1 MPILPSRYRAP
12 LWLRNAHVNT
22 IWSAKCRRLGFPD
35 AAQAARCRRVRL
47 DTPDGDFLDVD
58 VYTPPSGLPERGVAI
73 LSHGLEGHS
82 RRRYILGLARV
93 LLEEGFRVLAWN
105 MRGCSGEPNRTDR
118 LYHMGVTVDL
128 ATVVRYAEQWDL
140 PILLAGFSMG
150 GNQTCMYLA
159 REQVSPLVRAAAV
172 VSVPCDLVG
181 AAKVMDGPGCRIYL
195 RYFLRTMCPKV
206 REKAARFPN
215 YPSVEGIEKFR
226 TFAEFDGRFTAPLY
240 GYASAQDYWRENS
253 SLPWLPSIQ
262 TPLYMLLAKD
272 DPFCSPSCYPVAMA
286 AKSGTL
292 HLEVAPHGGHVGF
305 AQPGRDYYSEE
316 RIRDFVRS
324 LW

>member
-22 IWSAKCRRLGFPD
+22 IWSAKCRRLDFPD

-206 REKAARFPN
+206 REKAARFSN
-215 YPSVEGIEKFR
+215 YPSRSSVPSRNSTAASPRPSTAMPAPRITGAR
-226 TFAEFDGRFTAPLY
+226 TARCPGCR
-240 GYASAQDYWRENS
+240 
-253 SLPWLPSIQ
+253 PS
-262 TPLYMLLAKD
+262 
-272 DPFCSPSCYPVAMA
+272 
-286 AKSGTL
+286 
-292 HLEVAPHGGHVGF
+292 
-305 AQPGRDYYSEE
+305 R
-316 RIRDFVRS
+316 RRS
-324 LW
+324 IC

>member
-1 MPILPSRYRAP
+1 MRHRPPAAEGYVWIRRTGIFWMWMSTRPRRAC
-12 LWLRNAHVNT
+12 RNA
-22 IWSAKCRRLGFPD
+22 
-35 AAQAARCRRVRL
+35 
-47 DTPDGDFLDVD
+47 
-58 VYTPPSGLPERGVAI
+58 GVAI

-181 AAKVMDGPGCRIYL
+181 AGQSHGR
-195 RYFLRTMCPKV
+195 
-206 REKAARFPN
+206 ARLPHLFALFP
-215 YPSVEGIEKFR
+215 
-226 TFAEFDGRFTAPLY
+226 AD
-240 GYASAQDYWRENS
+240 
-253 SLPWLPSIQ
+253 
-262 TPLYMLLAKD
+262 
-272 DPFCSPSCYPVAMA
+272 
-286 AKSGTL
+286 
-292 HLEVAPHGGHVGF
+292 HVSQG
-305 AQPGRDYYSEE
+305 S
-316 RIRDFVRS
+316 
-324 LW
+324 

>member
-22 IWSAKCRRLGFPD
+22 IWSAKCRRLDFPD
-35 AAQAARCRRVRL
+35 AAQAARCQRVRL

-58 VYTPPSGLPERGVAI
+58 VYTPSPALPERGVAI

-128 ATVVRYAEQWDL
+128 ATVVRYAEQRDL

-206 REKAARFPN
+206 REKAARFPH
-215 YPSVEGIEKFR
+215 YPSVEGIE
-226 TFAEFDGRFTAPLY
+226 
-240 GYASAQDYWRENS
+240 
-253 SLPWLPSIQ
+253 
-262 TPLYMLLAKD
+262 
-272 DPFCSPSCYPVAMA
+272 
-286 AKSGTL
+286 
-292 HLEVAPHGGHVGF
+292 
-305 AQPGRDYYSEE
+305 
-316 RIRDFVRS
+316 
-324 LW
+324 

>member
-22 IWSAKCRRLGFPD
+22 IWSAKCRRLDFPD

-58 VYTPPSGLPERGVAI
+58 VHMPPPGLPERGVAV

-159 REQVSPLVRAAAV
+159 RERVSPLVRAAAV

-181 AAKVMDGPGCRIYL
+181 AARVMDGPGCRIYL

-206 REKAARFPN
+206 REKAARFPH

-240 GYASAQDYWRENS
+240 GYASARDYWRDNS
-253 SLPWLPSIQ
+253 SLPWLPSIRV
-262 TPLYMLLAKD
+262 PLYMLMSRD
-272 DPFCSPSCYPVAMA
+272 DPFCSPSCYPVDMA
-286 AKSGTL
+286 AQSGTL
-292 HLEVAPHGGHVGF
+292 HLEVTPHGGHVGF
-305 AQPGRDYYSEE
+305 ARPGRDYYSEE
-316 RIRDFVRS
+316 RIRDFVRA

>member
-1 MPILPSRYRAP
+1 MP
-12 LWLRNAHVNT
+12 
-22 IWSAKCRRLGFPD
+22 
-35 AAQAARCRRVRL
+35 
-47 DTPDGDFLDVD
+47 
-58 VYTPPSGLPERGVAI
+58 PPGLPERGVAV

-150 GNQTCMYLA
+150 
-159 REQVSPLVRAAAV
+159 
-172 VSVPCDLVG
+172 VPCDLVG
-181 AAKVMDGPGCRIYL
+181 AARVMDGPGCRIYL

-206 REKAARFPN
+206 REKAARFPH

-240 GYASAQDYWRENS
+240 GYASARDYWRDNS
-253 SLPWLPSIQ
+253 SLPWLPSIRV
-262 TPLYMLLAKD
+262 PLYMLMSRD
-272 DPFCSPSCYPVAMA
+272 DPFCSPSCYPVDMA
-286 AKSGTL
+286 AQSGTL
-292 HLEVAPHGGHVGF
+292 HLEVTPNAYAISCARCGESWRGK
-305 AQPGRDYYSEE
+305 
-316 RIRDFVRS
+316 
-324 LW
+324 